1 MNDKTA
7 LIPLV
12 RTLLEQSIQQGK
24 FDENEKQTILKLK
37 SDLDELLL
45 QENAS
50 INHEVASF
58 VKDVQHES
66 PSVKLLRGILRP
78 SITSILT
85 LTFVFLIV
93 LQTGFFDFAGFVDQK
108 VFDQIFT
115 VFLAIYGPIIG
126 FWFGERT
133 VEKNKEQ

>member
-1 MNDKTA
+1 MDNKIA
-7 LIPLV
+7 LIPV
-12 RTLLEQSIQQGK
+12 IRTLLDQSIQEGK
-24 FDENEKQTILKLK
+24 FDETEKKTILKLK
-37 SDLDELLL
+37 NNLDELLL
-45 QENAS
+45 QNNEV
-50 INHEVASF
+50 IHHEVASF
-58 VKDVQHES
+58 VKDVQTES
-66 PSVKLLRGILRP
+66 PTVKLLRGILRP

-85 LTFVFLIV
+85 ITFVFLIV

-133 VEKNKEQ
+133 VEKSKDK